1 MLHFCVIL
9 KIIRVCMHVDY
20 FIRHWRKIMW
30 GSMIALFSMFYLFS
44 CYGHPKIIDTNLNK
58 EFTHQLSN
66 FTFLV
71 KEVNLVFCDKID
83 EEMST
88 CDEIT
93 FPESSAS
100 GVVISQSQSH
110 VFIMTA
116 NHFCMDE
123 PPKENMPMEGER
135 LIQVYIG
142 NTQRDA
148 KVVFEDETNDLCLLE
163 ALKFKKENF
172 APVKFAKEMPDIG
185 DKLYNFAAPNGI
197 GSPNTKLMFDGYFAG
212 CEQGFCMYSIPATFG
227 SSGSAVYNEKGEL
240 VSILVAA
247 AIDFENVSMG
257 PDISKISNFVKS
269 IDKVVDIY

>member
-1 MLHFCVIL
+1 
-9 KIIRVCMHVDY
+9 MHVDY
-20 FIRHWRKIMW
+20 FIRHWREIMW
-30 GSMIALFSMFYLFS
+30 GSILTFFSLFYLFS
-44 CYGHPKIIDTNLNK
+44 CHGHPKIVETNFNK
-58 EFTHQLSN
+58 EYKNQLSN

-71 KEVNLVFCDKID
+71 KEVDLVFCEDSDKKKT
-83 EEMST
+83 S

-110 VFIMTA
+110 IFIMTA
-116 NHFCMDE
+116 NHFCIDT
-123 PPKENMPMEGER
+123 PPENNMSMEGER
-135 LIQVYIG
+135 SIQVYIG
-142 NTQRDA
+142 NTTRDA
-148 KVVFEDETNDLCLLE
+148 KIVFEDEDNDLCLLE
-163 ALKFKKENF
+163 ALKLKKENF
-172 APVKFAKEMPDIG
+172 TPVRFAKEMPNIG

-247 AIDFENVSMG
+247 AIEFENVSMG
-257 PDISKISNFVKS
+257 PDIEKISNFVKS
-269 IDKVVDIY
+269 IDEVVDIY